1 MVSRFTS
8 SIRLLASSSQLSSLI
23 VSRPISVNTFS
34 NGTFSWTSVMSPYLS
49 PYYSSSTQSESSNQD
64 SSDID
69 TELTMK
75 NYAFRQAQS
84 QKLPPDSSDMRD
96 HVDRY

>member
-8 SIRLLASSSQLSSLI
+8 SIRLLASSSQLSSLL
-23 VSRPISVNTFS
+23 VSRSISVNTFS
-34 NGTFSWTSVMSPYLS
+34 NGRFSWASVMSPYLS
-49 PYYSSSTQSESSNQD
+49 PYYSSSTQSESSHQD

-75 NYAFRQAQS
+75 NYAFCQAQS
-84 QKLPPDSSDMRD
+84 QKLLPDESDMRD